1 MNVHVYAAINTVSR
15 SLRHARNETHNHAL
29 SDVDRQTTLWPLQN
43 VEPDHY
49 AILGLDRKCTGE
61 QVRAAYR
68 ILAKRFHPD
77 VNNGSAESIARTQ
90 ELNAAYEILNDPSER
105 EAYDQAREIRRNTPK
120 PSGRSAGTI
129 ERNIAKEVHLRIE
142 DFLRGT
148 SLDIK
153 VNDSGNPDGQ
163 ELYTLVIP
171 PETAPGTRFRVPRTG
186 AYKGG
191 FVIVRT
197 KAMPG
202 FRFKVRGSDLRCDL
216 KIPTKLATQGGSQTL
231 PGATGS
237 TIRVQIPAGIARG
250 DVVTV
255 PGEGLPKP
263 RGGRG
268 DLIVRIQYQPEV
280 RITRSSR
287 H

>member
-1 MNVHVYAAINTVSR
+1 M
-15 SLRHARNETHNHAL
+15 
-29 SDVDRQTTLWPLQN
+29 QN

-49 AILGLDRKCTGE
+49 AILGLDRKCTDD
-61 QVRAAYR
+61 QIRAAYR

-77 VNNGSAESIARTQ
+77 VNNSSAESIARTQ
-90 ELNAAYEILNDPSER
+90 ELNAAYEILSDPSER
-105 EAYDQAREIRRNTPK
+105 EAYDQAREMRRNTPK
-120 PSGRSAGTI
+120 TQGRSSGTI

-163 ELYTLVIP
+163 ELYNLVIP
-171 PETAPGTRFRVPRTG
+171 PETAPGTRFRVPRSG
-186 AYKGG
+186 SYKGG

-197 KAMPG
+197 KALPG

-216 KIPTKLATQGGSQTL
+216 KIPTKLATQGGSQSI

-237 TIRVQIPAGIARG
+237 LIRIQIPAGIARG

-280 RITRSSR
+280 RITRSSKR
-287 H
+287 